1 MTSSSSMSFSPSRKS
16 SSMFSICVPAFL
28 RWELHQ
34 AVNVCRRRR
43 RGGERNHQSVHLHT
57 RNLQRKQWSLCL
69 RQPYLMVS
77 LRIFA
82 HRVIKSTLLY
92 NLLTV
97 ARVQCIKPCKD
108 NLSKGRIIFG
118 SVNIRATGWRIRE
131 GGFCPTE
138 KQPNGNPKKSAV
150 RGKSK
155 VEGSLISKLALAS
168 SQEDCF
174 CTVTVNCTW
183 AAQNFLANWMRWIRF

>member
-1 MTSSSSMSFSPSRKS
+1 MSADGEEEVER
-16 SSMFSICVPAFL
+16 
-28 RWELHQ
+28 
-34 AVNVCRRRR
+34 
-43 RGGERNHQSVHLHT
+43 ERNHQSVHLHT
-57 RNLQRKQWSLCL
+57 RNLQRKQWPLCL

-183 AAQNFLANWMRWIRF
+183 AAQNFKESDS